1 MMPLIPHHHHKLGK
15 REATHD
21 HRDLVFADFAT
32 FANLPNVPASF
43 GYGRAVAEWGMLG
56 NDRYGD
62 CVFAGA
68 GHETMLFAETT
79 RGVAGMP
86 RFDDE
91 NALLDYSIVTGFDE
105 TKTDPKTGENPT
117 DQGTYVRD
125 ALDYRRQTGV
135 VDAAGQRHKIAG
147 YVALEPGNWEQ
158 LMQAA
163 YIGLAVGIGIEFPE
177 SAMSQFDRGSVW
189 SVVAGAR
196 IEGGHYIP
204 VTGRTSLDNI
214 GVITWG
220 RRQGMTRAF
229 YTKYCDEAW
238 GLVPLDGLRSTGKN
252 VRGFDTAALMSA
264 LESLS

>member
-1 MMPLIPHHHHKLGK
+1 MPDLKLGK
-15 REATHD
+15 QAATHD

-32 FANLPNVPASF
+32 YADLPTVPARF
-43 GYGRAVAEWGMLG
+43 GYGAVVTDWGMLG

-68 GHETMLFAETT
+68 GHETMLFAESTK
-79 RGVAGMP
+79 GVSGMP
-86 RFDDE
+86 RFTDQSV
-91 NALLDYSIVTGFDE
+91 LGDYSAVTGFDPR
-105 TKTDPKTGENPT
+105 DPQT
-117 DQGTYVRD
+117 DQGTIVRD
-125 ALDYRRQTGV
+125 ALDYRRKTGV
-135 VDAAGQRHKIAG
+135 ADSIGQRHKIAA

-177 SAMSQFDRGSVW
+177 SAMTQFDRGQIW

-214 GVITWG
+214 GVLTWG

-229 YTKYCDEAW
+229 YSKYCDEAW
-238 GLVPLDGLRSTGKN
+238 GLVPVDGLKASGLN
-252 VRGFDTAALMSA
+252 VRGFDTAALAKA
-264 LESLS
+264 LEAL